1 MEISANTIMSA
12 RLAGLK
18 AEAAILEAAL
28 SGGAVTNAQLETKA
42 AAKTTKKAKEEKAE
56 VADTSS
62 VDLLSFDEETAVD
75 EKPADKK
82 TILKAAQDYANKEGM
97 PAFAKLLKKYNAAK
111 LQEVKEDDLQKL
123 YKECKAALDA
133 K

>member
-1 MEISANTIMSA
+1 MEISTHTIVAA

-18 AEAAILEAAL
+18 AEAAVLEAAL
-28 SGGAVTNAQLETKA
+28 NGAPATNVTESTGKATKA
-42 AAKTTKKAKEEKAE
+42 KKEKAAE

-62 VDLLSFDEETAVD
+62 VDLLSFGEEAVVED

-82 TILKAAQDYANKEGM
+82 TILKAAQD
-97 PAFAKLLKKYNAAK
+97 FATKKVCQPSQLCFRNTK
-111 LQEVKEDDLQKL
+111 QLS
-123 YKECKAALDA
+123 CK